1 MNNRDSSQSKP
12 TTSSATSC
20 SPSCNCLLCDFD
32 PEYEA
37 RLAKGRAL
45 DAFYAQ
51 LGWSAQQQADF
62 FYETLCI
69 EKLSKDELRMLLDL
83 QIEEF
88 VSKCHPLLL
97 ALLSSDEGGAAG
109 EF

>member
-12 TTSSATSC
+12 TTTC

-37 RLAKGRAL
+37 RLERGRAL
-45 DAFYAQ
+45 DAFYAE
-51 LGWSAQQQADF
+51 LGWSAHQQADF

-69 EKLSKDELRMLLDL
+69 EKLSKDELRILLNL
-83 QIEEF
+83 KIQEF

-97 ALLSSDEGGAAG
+97 ALLSSDEGGATG
-109 EF
+109 EI